1 MNALVLDTVK
11 YASLLDAIVLKGI
24 MEGYQIFHSTKYI
37 MEGQRCQIQEIG
49 ETMETSKTKDG
60 SSYHNCFSWHGHFWH
75 SVDVG

>member
-1 MNALVLDTVK
+1 MNALVLDTVE

-60 SSYHNCFSWHGHFWH
+60 SS
-75 SVDVG
+75 